1 MASVAEPRRVW
12 RIQGDERGTVRGGAA
27 CGYRAVAAGCAQ
39 GALYRPGAIAGDKR
53 GEVHW

>member
-39 GALYRPGAIAGDKR
+39 GALYRPSAIAGDKR